1 MLELLR
7 TNNDN
12 RDFQNLITELNK
24 ELIFENINVNNE
36 IQEKYNKLNVMENV
50 NTVVIAYL
58 DKIAIG
64 CGCFRI
70 YNNTSVE
77 IKRMFVISEMRK
89 TGIASLILKEL
100 EKWIKELEYK
110 EILLETGKNMIG
122 PLKLYKKN
130 KYEIIDNYGPY
141 IGINNSICMKK
152 TL

>member
-7 TNNDN
+7 TNDNN
-12 RDFQNLITELNK
+12 RDFQNLIIELNK
-24 ELIFENINVNNE
+24 ELLFENINVDDE
-36 IQEKYNKLNVMENV
+36 IQKIYNKLNIMENV
-50 NTVVIAYL
+50 NTVVVAYL

-89 TGIASLILKEL
+89 SGIASLILKEL

-130 KYEIIDNYGPY
+130 KYEIVNNYDPY
-141 IGINNSICMKK
+141 IDIHNSICMKK
-152 TL
+152 IL

>member
-7 TNNDN
+7 TNDNN
-12 RDFQNLITELNK
+12 RDFQKLIIELNK
-24 ELIFENINVNNE
+24 ELLFENINVDDE
-36 IQEKYNKLNVMENV
+36 IQKKYNKLNIMENV
-50 NTVVIAYL
+50 NTVVVAYL

-64 CGCFRI
+64 CGCFGI

-89 TGIASLILKEL
+89 SGIASLILKEL

-130 KYEIIDNYGPY
+130 KYEIVNNYDPY
-141 IGINNSICMKK
+141 IDIHNSICMKK
-152 TL
+152 IL